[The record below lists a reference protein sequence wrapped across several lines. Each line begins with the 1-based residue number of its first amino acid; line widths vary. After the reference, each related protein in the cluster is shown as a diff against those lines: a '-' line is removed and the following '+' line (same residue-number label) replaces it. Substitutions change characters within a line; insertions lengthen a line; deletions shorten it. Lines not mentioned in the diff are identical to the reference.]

1 MAVLAVFDQECM
13 GRRQLVLDAWSALP
27 GTGRE
32 SKGGELGGTS
42 KEHEEGIPE
51 GPASFHR
58 AAHEALSF
66 SCHSATLF
74 GQFAVRIFTEN
85 LWFEGLAWR
94 QMWA

>member
-1 MAVLAVFDQECM
+1 M
-13 GRRQLVLDAWSALP
+13 GRRQPVLDAWSALP

-42 KEHEEGIPE
+42 EEHEEGIPE

-58 AAHEALSF
+58 AAHDRLCRSDVQPPF
-66 SCHSATLF
+66 SASL
-74 GQFAVRIFTEN
+74 AVRIFTEN
-85 LWFEGLAWR
+85 LWFEGLAWQ

>member
-1 MAVLAVFDQECM
+1 M
-13 GRRQLVLDAWSALP
+13 GRRQPVLDAWSALP

-42 KEHEEGIPE
+42 EEHEEGIPE

-58 AAHEALSF
+58 AAHDRL
-66 SCHSATLF
+66 CRSATLTCRLASL
-74 GQFAVRIFTEN
+74 AVRIFTEN
-85 LWFEGLAWR
+85 LWFESLAWR

>member
-1 MAVLAVFDQECM
+1 M
-13 GRRQLVLDAWSALP
+13 GRRQPVLDAWSALP

-42 KEHEEGIPE
+42 EEHEEGIPE
-51 GPASFHR
+51 DPASFRR
-58 AAHEALSF
+58 AAHDRL
-66 SCHSATLF
+66 CRSATLF
-74 GQFAVRIFTEN
+74 GQFGVCIFIEN